1 MTNKKLAAV
10 TGGNRGIGFQI
21 CRDLAKEGFAVILTA
36 RSAEKGLE
44 AAEKL
49 KDEGLDL
56 KFHQLDIINSDSIE
70 EFHQYI
76 TDDFGKLDVLIN
88 NAAILPEP
96 ISNALSA
103 ELREIRDTI
112 ETNVYGAI
120 VLCQKI
126 IPLMIKNNYGRI
138 VNLSSGVAQLKDMG
152 GGYFAYRVSKTALN
166 AVTKIFAAETS
177 GYDIQVNC
185 VDPGWVKTDMGG
197 PGAGSTPEEGADTAV
212 WLSSRPEGEPSGKFY
227 KDRKIIDW

>member
-1 MTNKKLAAV
+1 MTEKKLAAV

-21 CRDLAKEGFAVILTA
+21 CRDLAKEGFEVILTA
-36 RSAEKGLE
+36 RAEKKGLH

-49 KDEGLDL
+49 KDEDLDV
-56 KFHQLDIINSDSIE
+56 KFYQLDIINSDSIE
-70 EFHQYI
+70 NFYQTI
-76 TDDFGKLDVLIN
+76 DSDFGKLDVLIN

-96 ISNALSA
+96 TSSGLSA
-103 ELREIRDTI
+103 GLQEIKETI

-138 VNLSSGVAQLKDMG
+138 VNLSSGLGQLKEMG
-152 GGYFAYRVSKTALN
+152 GGNFAYRVSKTALH
-166 AVTKIFAAETS
+166 AVTKIFASETS
-177 GYDIQVNC
+177 GYDIQINC

-197 PGAGSTPEEGADTAV
+197 SGATSTPEEGADTPV
-212 WLSSRPEGEPSGKFY
+212 WLSSRPKGEPSGMFY